1 MENHRVLSSSEKNSA
16 VKEWRFGGNSV
27 SSQKKHL
34 SSYNN
39 GKNDCFGASLAV
51 VPNSVLLASRCS
63 VECEEEEEVGKKK
76 QKKGVVVVVEE
87 GSAVL
92 RSAWIQRI
100 IPRGLGD
107 EKDKGKLAAVGS
119 RENQTHE
126 SLVGFWKKKERK
138 PFCVVADAGLVSAEL
153 SRVRESP
160 SNITGRVAAGCQSWE
175 HDAGADAVGGNNNR
189 IVIASGN
196 KSNAGG
202 GVVVAAGLGFQFDG
216 GGCVGDGGGG
226 SINRNS
232 RKEREIGFA
241 GGPSS
246 SLPPLSLFAP
256 FKHEREWRRR
266 KRNDQGGNS
275 SSSSGKAEE
284 VVALMMPPPVLT
296 PLLSTDQI
304 VGTSQKRMLPDH
316 LLPSSLTPCS
326 VPSSNPSAID
336 SIATTS
342 TVLRAADTRL
352 GFGEMFKRPLEPMLA
367 FSPFKSSR
375 DANSA
380 QSPCSS
386 KTASLPFEL
395 VLPLDTDGHDS
406 VKQEDTGAKC
416 NTQSASNI
424 NEQHPK
430 LRGSLSANVGSAT
443 LVSSSFRPGCG
454 NQSGDQESSGEAAEV
469 FRHRSS
475 TSHPLCCDHQP
486 KVFIIH
492 FFCQVSQNTVG
503 FFHS

>member
-27 SSQKKHL
+27 SSKKKHL

-39 GKNDCFGASLAV
+39 GKSDCFGASLAV
-51 VPNSVLLASRCS
+51 VPNSMLLASRCS
-63 VECEEEEEVGKKK
+63 VECEEEEEEDGKKK
-76 QKKGVVVVVEE
+76 QKKGVVVVVEEE

-100 IPRGLGD
+100 IPRVLGD

-138 PFCVVADAGLVSAEL
+138 PFCVVADAGLVSPEL

-160 SNITGRVAAGCQSWE
+160 SNITGRVAAGFQSWG
-175 HDAGADAVGGNNNR
+175 HDAGTDAVGGNNNG

-196 KSNAGG
+196 QSNAGG

-226 SINRNS
+226 STNRNS
-232 RKEREIGFA
+232 RKEREISFA
-241 GGPSS
+241 DGPSS

-256 FKHEREWRRR
+256 FKHEKEWRRR
-266 KRNDQGGNS
+266 KRNDQGGNNS

-296 PLLSTDQI
+296 PLLSKDQI
-304 VGTSQKRMLPDH
+304 VGTSQKRMLLDH
-316 LLPSSLTPCS
+316 LLSSSLTPLS
-326 VPSSNPSAID
+326 VPSSIH

-352 GFGEMFKRPLEPMLA
+352 GFGEMFKRPLEPMQV

-375 DANSA
+375 DANNA

-386 KTASLPFEL
+386 KTASLPFDL

-416 NTQSASNI
+416 NTQPARNI
-424 NEQHPK
+424 NEEHPK

-443 LVSSSFRPGCG
+443 LVSSSFWPECG
-454 NQSGDQESSGEAAEV
+454 NQSGDQESSGQAAEV

-475 TSHPLCCDHQP
+475 TSHLLCCDHQP

-492 FFCQVSQNTVG
+492 FFCQVSGNMVG

>member
-1 MENHRVLSSSEKNSA
+1 MENHRVLSSAEKNSA

-27 SSQKKHL
+27 SSQKKHS

-63 VECEEEEEVGKKK
+63 VECEEEEGKEEEGKKK

-100 IPRGLGD
+100 IPRVLGD
-107 EKDKGKLAAVGS
+107 EKDKRKLAAVGS

-126 SLVGFWKKKERK
+126 SLVGFWKKKETK
-138 PFCVVADAGLVSAEL
+138 SFCVVADAGFVSAEL

-175 HDAGADAVGGNNNR
+175 HDAVADEVGGNNNSNR
-189 IVIASGN
+189 IIIASGN
-196 KSNAGG
+196 ESNAGG
-202 GVVVAAGLGFQFDG
+202 GVVAAGLGFQFDG

-226 SINRNS
+226 STNRNS
-232 RKEREIGFA
+232 RKEREVSFA
-241 GGPSS
+241 DGPSS

-256 FKHEREWRRR
+256 FKHGKEWRRR

-284 VVALMMPPPVLT
+284 VVASMMPPPVST

-304 VGTSQKRMLPDH
+304 VGTSQKRMLLDH
-316 LLPSSLTPCS
+316 LLSSSLTPLY
-326 VPSSNPSAID
+326 VPSSNPLAID

-342 TVLRAADTRL
+342 TGLRAADTRL
-352 GFGEMFKRPLEPMLA
+352 GFGEMFKRPLEPMRV

-395 VLPLDTDGHDS
+395 FLPLDTDGHNS

-416 NTQSASNI
+416 NTQPATNI

-443 LVSSSFRPGCG
+443 LVSSSFWPECG
-454 NQSGDQESSGEAAEV
+454 NQSGDQESSGEAAEI

-475 TSHPLCCDHQP
+475 TSHLLCCDHQP

-492 FFCQVSQNTVG
+492 FFC
-503 FFHS
+503 

>member
-1 MENHRVLSSSEKNSA
+1 
-16 VKEWRFGGNSV
+16 
-27 SSQKKHL
+27 
-34 SSYNN
+34 
-39 GKNDCFGASLAV
+39 
-51 VPNSVLLASRCS
+51 
-63 VECEEEEEVGKKK
+63 
-76 QKKGVVVVVEE
+76 
-87 GSAVL
+87 
-92 RSAWIQRI
+92 
-100 IPRGLGD
+100 
-107 EKDKGKLAAVGS
+107 
-119 RENQTHE
+119 
-126 SLVGFWKKKERK
+126 
-138 PFCVVADAGLVSAEL
+138 LVSAGL
-153 SRVRESP
+153 SGVRESP

-175 HDAGADAVGGNNNR
+175 HDAGADTVGGNNNNNR
-189 IVIASGN
+189 VVIASGN
-196 KSNAGG
+196 ESNAGG
-202 GVVVAAGLGFQFDG
+202 GVVVAAGSGFRFDG

-226 SINRNS
+226 STNRSS
-232 RKEREIGFA
+232 RKEREISFA
-241 GGPSS
+241 DGPSS

-256 FKHEREWRRR
+256 FKQEKEWRRR

-284 VVALMMPPPVLT
+284 VVALMMPPPVST

-304 VGTSQKRMLPDH
+304 VGTSQKRMLLDH
-316 LLPSSLTPCS
+316 LLSSSLTPLS

-342 TVLRAADTRL
+342 TGLRAADTRL
-352 GFGEMFKRPLEPMLA
+352 GFGEMFKRPLEPMRV

-395 VLPLDTDGHDS
+395 FLPLDTDGHDS

-416 NTQSASNI
+416 NTQPASNI
-424 NEQHPK
+424 SEEDPK
-430 LRGSLSANVGSAT
+430 LCGSLSANVGSAT
-443 LVSSSFRPGCG
+443 LVSSSFWPECG
-454 NQSGDQESSGEAAEV
+454 NQSGNQESSREAAEI

-475 TSHPLCCDHQP
+475 TSHLLCCDHQP

-492 FFCQVSQNTVG
+492 LFCQVSRNTVG